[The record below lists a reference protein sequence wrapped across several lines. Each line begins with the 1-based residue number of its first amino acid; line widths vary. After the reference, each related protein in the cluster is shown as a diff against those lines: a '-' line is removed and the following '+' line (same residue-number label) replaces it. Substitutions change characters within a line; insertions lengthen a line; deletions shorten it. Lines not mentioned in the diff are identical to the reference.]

1 MTSGNWD
8 TEKTTKLIILADQRR
23 YSPYHEVV
31 VKRAVLSLQVAFK
44 SICWWMTC
52 LMWNGL
58 ARLSHTWRNC
68 LWIAKWQFLNH
79 HWRPLDSVICNIAAW
94 LQSTLGPIRGG
105 TLNKAQNKWTP
116 PGFSP
121 KKIKCK
127 LRCTYTL
134 CHQPGRPARLCATA
148 PGSRAV
154 VCLTTWR
161 TRKQTGARATATIS
175 LGCVASQSLPQP
187 WHKPRPKMMAVCPC
201 SRPLPKLFTPAE
213 HFQSPLQLW
222 NEALYLTLTQK
233 HLLPRE

>member
-1 MTSGNWD
+1 MNSPWIFPQKDKVQASMHLHALPSATVFCSFLKMQRD
-8 TEKTTKLIILADQRR
+8 TNTHFVFSHPELPQLADGI
-23 YSPYHEVV
+23 
-31 VKRAVLSLQVAFK
+31 RAE
-44 SICWWMTC
+44 
-52 LMWNGL
+52 
-58 ARLSHTWRNC
+58 
-68 LWIAKWQFLNH
+68 
-79 HWRPLDSVICNIAAW
+79 
-94 LQSTLGPIRGG
+94 
-105 TLNKAQNKWTP
+105 
-116 PGFSP
+116 
-121 KKIKCK
+121 
-127 LRCTYTL
+127 
-134 CHQPGRPARLCATA
+134 PGRPARLCATA